1 MTLIEAL
8 EKKLSGESKVWEC
21 LVARGVTKAQL
32 QKQWK
37 RRSLYLLGKACVGLG
52 ECDEAVSYFKRAL
65 KLVIDDPARATDVK
79 ELKQLIVS
87 ATKRAEKDRKA
98 AKNMW
103 SKAFKKRGEEGVA
116 EEEAA
121 TAAALRAAANA
132 KPTGGSA
139 PTSTTSPASVGD
151 IAGIDLS
158 QFGIGKTVNSSA
170 ASSTPTDTKKKN
182 SSVKTSSAVALRAP
196 SWLPYVFVSALAGFG
211 VFAYSYFRFRK

>member
-1 MTLIEAL
+1 M
-8 EKKLSGESKVWEC
+8 
-21 LVARGVTKAQL
+21 ARGVTKTQL

-52 ECDEAVSYFKRAL
+52 ECDEAVTYFKRAL
-65 KLVIDDPARATDVK
+65 KLVVNDPARATDVK

-87 ATKRAEKDRKA
+87 TTKRAEKDRKA

-132 KPTGGSA
+132 QPA
-139 PTSTTSPASVGD
+139 PKSSFSSSNSSPASVGD
-151 IAGIDLS
+151 IAGMDLS
-158 QFGIGKTVNSSA
+158 QFGIGKAVSSSVT
-170 ASSTPTDTKKKN
+170 SSTPTDKKKN
-182 SSVKTSSAVALRAP
+182 NSTVATSSAGTLKTP